1 MPKLYNIEVDV
12 DIDPVEF
19 IESCSNRDITKIIK
33 YLVKN
38 KYISDESY
46 MNVKLTD
53 MEDKL
58 KKHLDFCKKY
68 PQTIVGYEQGI
79 NVSYYLMEGKDT
91 PQVDYFKVGDLV
103 KMYNENPN
111 VFSEYR
117 NLKEDWNNLIKTED
131 S

>member
-1 MPKLYNIEVDV
+1 
-12 DIDPVEF
+12 
-19 IESCSNRDITKIIK
+19 
-33 YLVKN
+33 
-38 KYISDESY
+38 

-68 PQTIVGYEQGI
+68 SQTIVGYEQGI